1 MFTCLLFIS
10 KYIITCTLS
19 TNKQYDHQKSEAKR
33 IKKEPPTSA
42 ADSYETI
49 LYLTYSRIVVG
60 NEQIHSIHISKY
72 DK

>member
-1 MFTCLLFIS
+1 MTI
-10 KYIITCTLS
+10 K
-19 TNKQYDHQKSEAKR
+19 KEAKR
-33 IKKEPPTSA
+33 VKKEPPTSA